1 MGLLLAWLVKNAID
15 TPRDFFNVA
24 LIGLTTG
31 AVYALVALG
40 YTLVYG
46 ILQLINFAHGDVFA
60 LSGLFATTMIGG
72 AVFGLTDTSTTLG
85 VVGGLAATF
94 VIAAVFGAAVNS
106 SIEFV
111 AYRRLRSAPRL
122 AVLITA
128 VGMSFIVQNIS
139 LAIYDV
145 NARSIPPLISGH
157 SVSTGRSR
165 SRSPSPERSRGSAR
179 RSTWSSSTS
188 ATTPASHSG

>member
-1 MGLLLAWLVKNAID
+1 MIGLVFVGLLIAWLVINAIK
-15 TPRDFFNVA
+15 TPNDFFNVL
-24 LIGLTTG
+24 LIGITTG

-60 LSGLFATTMIGG
+60 LSGLFASTIILS
-72 AVFGLTDTSTTLG
+72 VFGLDSTDSAMTI
-85 VVGGLAATF
+85 VVGLGLTF
-94 VIAAVFGAAVNS
+94 VIAAVFGALVNS

-139 LAIYDV
+139 LAIYD
-145 NARSIPPLISGH
+145 
-157 SVSTGRSR
+157 
-165 SRSPSPERSRGSAR
+165 
-179 RSTWSSSTS
+179 
-188 ATTPASHSG
+188 